1 MATRRIV
8 LPVATWELW
17 LCTGIGD
24 FRLTSLLV
32 FFFLSSWNETCHVMS
47 KRSHFSPKV
56 QVTASFHTGAVT
68 QSRGWRQ
75 KTLCSRHPL
84 PWISLQNTSMNTGER
99 IISWSSPSSNDLARE
114 VLKLSVMFVRSRV
127 LDAWSVIKFEWM
139 LKIRVSEA
147 IYREINHLQNVWCK
161 ICFALFE
168 NELSSSSEIMWKA
181 NENVLFTELCQSA
194 KINLSIKKRSARK
207 EDMLNIRHTS
217 LQSVSIRWW
226 SRVLYIFALWWN
238 AFFGDVEKIENF

>member
-1 MATRRIV
+1 
-8 LPVATWELW
+8 
-17 LCTGIGD
+17 
-24 FRLTSLLV
+24 
-32 FFFLSSWNETCHVMS
+32 MS
-47 KRSHFSPKV
+47 KRSHFSPKA

-99 IISWSSPSSNDLARE
+99 IISWSSPSLNDLARE

-194 KINLSIKKRSARK
+194 KINLSIKNVVPEKKICWISAT
-207 EDMLNIRHTS
+207 LHCS
-217 LQSVSIRWW
+217 LFPSGDDHVFYTF
-226 SRVLYIFALWWN
+226 SRCGGMRFLAM
-238 AFFGDVEKIENF
+238 